1 MVCEMI
7 TAGERSFI
15 CKDTFITDFT
25 DPLFEEAFKKYFSE
39 LEITVKDWDGLFQEM
54 NDDEGVAAVIRT
66 AEDGSVM
73 GFIMYQPIQFTSWFF
88 EETRGFIREFCIAKE
103 YRNLGHGSQL
113 LKLVEDEFIRQGI
126 RSFILTT
133 DTAEDFY
140 LNHGYKTIS
149 SCTAKNKDRVFIKI
163 SD

>member
-1 MVCEMI
+1 M
-7 TAGERSFI
+7 TDERSSL
-15 CKDTFITDFT
+15 CKDTCITDFT

-54 NDDEGVAAVIRT
+54 NEDEGVSAVIRT
-66 AEDGSVM
+66 AEDGSVI

-88 EETRGFIREFCIAKE
+88 EEIRGFIREFWIAKE
-103 YRNLGHGSQL
+103 YRNQGHGSQL
-113 LKLVEDEFIRQGI
+113 LKLVEDEFINQGI

-140 LNHGYKTIS
+140 LNHGYKALS
-149 SCTAKNKDRVFIKI
+149 SCTAKNKDKVYIKI

>member
-1 MVCEMI
+1 MEELVRYC
-7 TAGERSFI
+7 
-15 CKDTFITDFT
+15 DTYIKDFT

-88 EETRGFIREFCIAKE
+88 EETRGFIREFWIAKE
-103 YRNLGHGSQL
+103 YRNQGHGSQL

-140 LNHGYKTIS
+140 LNHGYKTVS
-149 SCTAKNKDRVFIKI
+149 NCTAKNKDRVFIKI

>member
-1 MVCEMI
+1 MEELARYC
-7 TAGERSFI
+7 
-15 CKDTFITDFT
+15 DTYIKDFT
-25 DPLFEEAFKKYFSE
+25 DPFFEEAFKKYFSE
-39 LEITVKDWDGLFQEM
+39 LEITVKDWDGLCQEM
-54 NDDEGVAAVIRT
+54 NEDEGVAAVIRT

-88 EETRGFIREFCIAKE
+88 EETRGFIREFWIAKE

-149 SCTAKNKDRVFIKI
+149 SCTAKNQDRVFIEI

>member
-1 MVCEMI
+1 MEEL
-7 TAGERSFI
+7 ARYR
-15 CKDTFITDFT
+15 DTYIKDFT

-66 AEDGSVM
+66 TEDGSVM

-88 EETRGFIREFCIAKE
+88 EETRGFIREFWIAKE

-149 SCTAKNKDRVFIKI
+149 SCTAKNQDRVFIKI

>member
-1 MVCEMI
+1 MEELARYC
-7 TAGERSFI
+7 
-15 CKDTFITDFT
+15 DTYIKDFT

-54 NDDEGVAAVIRT
+54 NEDEGVAAVIRT

-88 EETRGFIREFCIAKE
+88 EETRGFIREFWIAKE
-103 YRNLGHGSQL
+103 YRNPGHGSQL

-149 SCTAKNKDRVFIKI
+149 SCTAKNQDRVFIKI

>member
-1 MVCEMI
+1 MEELARYC
-7 TAGERSFI
+7 
-15 CKDTFITDFT
+15 DTYIKDFT

-54 NDDEGVAAVIRT
+54 NEDEGVAAVIRT

-88 EETRGFIREFCIAKE
+88 EETRGFLREFWIAKE

-113 LKLVEDEFIRQGI
+113 MKLVEDEFIRQGI

-149 SCTAKNKDRVFIKI
+149 SCTAKNQDRVFIEI